1 MKTYLLTFLFVLAG
15 CWFTPSIAQ
24 AQSKKNES
32 ISKEAFRK
40 KQKDFIIRE
49 AGLTPK
55 EANFFFPLYFELQD
69 KKKLLTDDA
78 DAKRKKAME
87 QDLHERQYESAV
99 NQILNAHVSLEKL
112 EREYVE
118 KYRKQLSNK
127 KIFRIMIAEIN
138 FRKELIKSTRQWVGS
153 VTQV

>member
-1 MKTYLLTFLFVLAG
+1 MKTYIFSLLLLFTACLSA
-15 CWFTPSIAQ
+15 PSTTL
-24 AQSKKNES
+24 AQSKKSDS
-32 ISKEAFRK
+32 ITKEEFRK
-40 KQKDFIIRE
+40 KQKAFITRE

-55 EANFFFPLYFELQD
+55 EAAFFFPLYFELQD

-78 DAKRKKAME
+78 NAKRKKALE
-87 QDLHERQYESAV
+87 QNLYEKQYESAV

-127 KIFRIMIAEIN
+127 KIFRIMTAEIK
-138 FRKELIKSTRQWVGS
+138 FRKELIKSTRQ
-153 VTQV
+153 

>member
-69 KKKLLTDDA
+69 KKKL
-78 DAKRKKAME
+78 
-87 QDLHERQYESAV
+87 
-99 NQILNAHVSLEKL
+99 
-112 EREYVE
+112 
-118 KYRKQLSNK
+118 
-127 KIFRIMIAEIN
+127 
-138 FRKELIKSTRQWVGS
+138 
-153 VTQV
+153 

>member
-1 MKTYLLTFLFVLAG
+1 MKTYLLTLLFVLAG
-15 CWFTPSIAQ
+15 CWSIPGNTLAQ
-24 AQSKKNES
+24 PKKSDNN
-32 ISKEAFRK
+32 ISKETFRK
-40 KQKDFIIRE
+40 KQKDFITRE
-49 AGLTPK
+49 AELTPK

-78 DAKRKKAME
+78 NAKRKKAME

-99 NQILNAHVSLEKL
+99 NQILNAQVSLEKL

-127 KIFRIMIAEIN
+127 KIFRIMIAEIK
-138 FRKELIKSTRQWVGS
+138 FRKKLIKDTRP
-153 VTQV
+153 